1 MYADIGLQSSIEE
14 SEQIDGDNIFP
25 GRFALQSS
33 IEESELILH
42 LRPLPHPPPGY
53 NRP

>member
-33 IEESELILH
+33 IEESE
-42 LRPLPHPPPGY
+42 RASSGTFGSWVTRY